1 MGELLSFSQNQRNTE
16 SRFVFKGK
24 SCYPISPNSEGDNV
38 VNNQDQVIKILERYP
53 ELDVSKDFSFTTSIN
68 TTNYLSNIASKIKL
82 KDSLKK
88 RFSKSNPVI
97 VSFLEQILELNP
109 FLRPTAKQLLS
120 NPIFN

>member
-82 KDSLKK
+82 KEK
-88 RFSKSNPVI
+88 VE
-97 VSFLEQILELNP
+97 LEWWTWMHSHKGGDVWVDYPE
-109 FLRPTAKQLLS
+109 
-120 NPIFN
+120 

>member
-1 MGELLSFSQNQRNTE
+1 
-16 SRFVFKGK
+16 
-24 SCYPISPNSEGDNV
+24 

-88 RFSKSNPVI
+88 RFSKSNPEI